1 MRHCLP
7 AALLCMLVSS
17 SALAQG
23 HATALSATAASPA
36 ELRAW
41 DQQVDSMVRSGE
53 LRVRETASDPL
64 LAGRRHERLDQ
75 YIRGVRIFG
84 GDLTRQTESNLTVSL
99 FGMLHSGIDLDTTPR
114 LPADAARN
122 AIAGAGGGAAIG
134 DPELVVLPLSDGY
147 HLAYYGRVA
156 APLDQVSVFV
166 DANSGAVLRQYSE
179 FISEIVAG
187 KGIYGDDK
195 KVSVTSSSGARVAND
210 TMRPGAI
217 TTYDMKGDFA
227 HTTNILNVVTPVVP
241 SDIASSADATWTDS
255 IVVDAHVYAGWYYDY
270 LYKRFGRNGIDN
282 NNLRMA
288 LFTHP
293 VKLADINTAPSS
305 VVGLYYINAF
315 FCSTCGPNGRGAIV
329 LGEGAPKNYLGP
341 GIEVKPFAAALD
353 VVAHELTHAVTASTA
368 RLNGFPYSEAG
379 ALNEAF
385 SDVIGVGTEFYYEP
399 AGSAPLQA
407 SYLQGRDLTVP
418 AGVIGR
424 NLAVP
429 GATGADHYT
438 RRIIGGDPHYNG
450 VILGHAYY
458 LAIEGGTN
466 KTSGLAVQGVGAA
479 NREQIEKSFFR
490 ALTVLLPSSATF
502 ALVRV
507 ATIQAARDLYGSGSA
522 AERAI
527 TQAWDA
533 VGVQARTD
541 PTATLLPN
549 PAQPYTG
556 VCNGMATPHWLLYV
570 TVSAGSSNLRVTQ
583 WKWDDHSSAEYGN
596 AASLRLTGTNSGA
609 QFAAAFTGCGPGSD
623 RVVAQSD
630 ACALF
635 CADLL
640 GDASGSTQ
648 ITFTAVDDAGRT
660 LTFATP
666 RVTLSPPR

>member
-1 MRHCLP
+1 MRHFLT
-7 AALLCMLVSS
+7 AALLFTLVST

-23 HATALSATAASPA
+23 RVTALSATSASPTD
-36 ELRAW
+36 LRAW
-41 DQQVDSMVRSGE
+41 DQEIDQMVRAGE
-53 LRVRETASDPL
+53 LRFREAARDPL
-64 LAGRRHERLDQ
+64 LGDRRHERFDQ

-84 GDLTRQTESNLTVSL
+84 GDLTRQTASDLTVSL
-99 FGMLHSGIDLDTTPR
+99 FGMIHSGIDIDTTPR
-114 LPADAARN
+114 LTPEAARTS
-122 AIAGAGGGAAIG
+122 IGGAGGGTPIG

-166 DANSGAVLRQYSE
+166 DAGSGAVLRQYSE

-195 KVSVTSSSGARVAND
+195 KVSASTSGGARVASD
-210 TMRPGAI
+210 TMRPGPI

-227 HTTNILNVVTPVVP
+227 RMTNVLNGFTPVAP
-241 SDIASSADATWTDS
+241 SDVASTAGVTWTDPV
-255 IVVDAHVYAGWYYDY
+255 VVDGHVYAGWYYDY
-270 LYKRFGRNGIDN
+270 LFKRFGRSGIDN
-282 NNLRMA
+282 NNLRIA

-293 VKLADINTAPSS
+293 VKLADINTAPAN

-329 LGEGAPKNYLGP
+329 LGEGAPKNYFGP

-353 VVAHELTHAVTASTA
+353 VVAHELTHAVTASSA
-368 RLNGFPYSEAG
+368 RLNGFPFSEAG

-385 SDVIGVGTEFYYEP
+385 SDVIGVGAAFYYEP
-399 AGSAPLQA
+399 PGNAALQA
-407 SYLQGRDLTVP
+407 SYVQGRDLTVP
-418 AGVIGR
+418 PAVIGR
-424 NLAVP
+424 NLANP
-429 GATGADHYT
+429 GPANPDHYT
-438 RRIIGGDPHYNG
+438 KRIIGGDPHYNG
-450 VILGHAYY
+450 VILGHAFY

-490 ALTVLLPSSATF
+490 ALTSLLPSSSTF

-507 ATIQAARDLYGSGSA
+507 ATIQAARDLYGSGSP

-541 PTATLLPN
+541 PTATLLPD

-596 AASLRLTGTNSGA
+596 SAALRLTGTNSGA

-623 RVVAQSD
+623 RLVAQSD

-666 RVTLSPPR
+666 RVTLLPR